1 MRRRGPAG
9 QAFLLY
15 YISISDGI
23 QPRQSVFLFPLEEW
37 RDFAG
42 SPVLRQ
48 RRKFDIIILRHTI
61 RKNHDKNAAKPPLGA
76 IDR

>member
-1 MRRRGPAG
+1 
-9 QAFLLY
+9 
-15 YISISDGI
+15 
-23 QPRQSVFLFPLEEW
+23 
-37 RDFAG
+37 
-42 SPVLRQ
+42 LRQ